1 MRPTTQLLA
10 GKRYHVRTD
19 ELVMSSAGKSTR
31 EENKV
36 KLLESLTK
44 LIAVSIVRPPAGH
57 AQHASRGLTDA
68 M

>member
-1 MRPTTQLLA
+1 MTQLLA
-10 GKRYHVRTD
+10 GKRYHVQTD

-44 LIAVSIVRPPAGH
+44 LIAVSIVRARRCLYIC
-57 AQHASRGLTDA
+57 ASCG
-68 M
+68 MS